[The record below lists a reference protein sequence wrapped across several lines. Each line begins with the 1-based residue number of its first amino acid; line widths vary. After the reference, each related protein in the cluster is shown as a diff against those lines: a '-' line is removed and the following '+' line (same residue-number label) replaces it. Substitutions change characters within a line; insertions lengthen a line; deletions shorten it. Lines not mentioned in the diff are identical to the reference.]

1 VVFFLLCLAG
11 NMETMGPKA
20 QLSRT
25 VLLTPGKKFGI
36 VGVFGKHSLF
46 LAKMGGFPGQGIDG
60 AGSSEKS

>member
-1 VVFFLLCLAG
+1 
-11 NMETMGPKA
+11 METMGPKA